1 MYLKNAKGYLGHL
14 KKIIN
19 MSRPEK
25 ILEMGFAMLKYKGQL
40 VSSAKVIA
48 LNDEVT
54 IVMKD
59 AEMSATIK
67 TKK

>member
-1 MYLKNAKGYLGHL
+1 
-14 KKIIN
+14 

-25 ILEMGFAMLKYKGQL
+25 ILEMGFAMVKHKGKL
-40 VSSAKVIA
+40 VSSASKID
-48 LNDEVT
+48 LNDDVT

>member
-1 MYLKNAKGYLGHL
+1 
-14 KKIIN
+14 
-19 MSRPEK
+19 
-25 ILEMGFAMLKYKGQL
+25 MGFAMVKQKGKL
-40 VSSAKVIA
+40 VSSASMID
-48 LNDEVT
+48 LNDDVT